1 MRLFATFVAL
11 GFLVVMGSG
20 LAHADN
26 DRARARLHYQEGEN
40 AFRTGDFDIAIRE
53 FKDSYHAFP
62 EPLLLYNVAQA
73 YRLKGDLKQALFF
86 YQQFVSAAPKA
97 PQRPTA
103 EDKIAELRKLI
114 ANQEQAQQAPPA
126 GTAAPPVSPNPVI
139 ATAAPPP
146 PPPAPR
152 PWYKSPAGWALGGGG
167 LALVVVGAAL
177 LGSAPGVD
185 NQAAKAS
192 SLQTQH
198 DLQDR
203 ASAFRAA
210 GYSLVAIGGAAV
222 VGSVIVFAVA
232 GRSKKPALNALRLSP
247 SSNGLGLSIGGAW

>member
-1 MRLFATFVAL
+1 LF
-11 GFLVVMGSG
+11 GSG
-20 LAHADN
+20 RAFADN

-40 AFRTGDFDIAIRE
+40 AFRTGDFDVAIRE

-86 YQQFVSAAPKA
+86 YQQFVSAAPRA

-126 GTAAPPVSPNPVI
+126 GTAAPPPPNPVV
-139 ATAAPPP
+139 TAPPP
-146 PPPAPR
+146 TPSPPAPR

-185 NQAAKAS
+185 DQAAKAS
-192 SLQTQH
+192 SLQSQH

-232 GRSKKPALNALRLSP
+232 GRSKKPAVNALRLSP
-247 SSNGLGLSIGGAW
+247 SSNGLGLSLGGGW